1 MPAVEEEVQAQ
12 DDMKLLEGEVME
24 EETHSLDQKLKKL
37 FLCYWQLTRI
47 NAAIVNLKFEYLRM
61 K

>member
-12 DDMKLLEGEVME
+12 DDMKLLEGEIME

-37 FLCYWQLTRI
+37 SVLEDF
-47 NAAIVNLKFEYLRM
+47 IVS
-61 K
+61 